1 MQALEER
8 LAGIEALLSVLTGTR
23 SSTSASVPAAKYP
36 DDSLDEVD
44 ISAPAH
50 GQASPSQTDASPT
63 LFQPVLWPTPLAA
76 QPHLELPPLSDI
88 LPVVDNY
95 FKKYNRLIPL
105 FDETAFMRMLLD
117 WQSSRNRRSMVQW
130 AAVNI
135 VMAINYRILEG
146 RYMDDPP
153 LAQCVRNIRSVTT
166 ELMTP
171 GQDLM
176 GVQVLLAMAIF
187 YQGSADFQLAIV
199 LMGSVV
205 RLAQSLRLH
214 SRQALQGISK
224 AEALLRC
231 RVFWTT
237 YIYDRVCASSLG
249 LLAMLT
255 YAL

>member
-8 LAGIEALLSVLTGTR
+8 LAGIEALLSVLTGTK
-23 SSTSASVPAAKYP
+23 SSTSASVPAARYP
-36 DDSLDEVD
+36 DVSLDDID
-44 ISAPAH
+44 ISTPAD
-50 GQASPSQTDASPT
+50 GLATDASPT
-63 LFQPVLWPTPLAA
+63 LFEPDQWPMPLTTHH
-76 QPHLELPPLSDI
+76 HLELPPLSEI

-95 FKKYNRLIPL
+95 FKKYNRLMPL
-105 FDETAFMRMLLD
+105 FDEPTFMRMLLD
-117 WQSSRNRRSMVQW
+117 WHSSPNKRSMVPW

-135 VMAINYRILEG
+135 VMAINYRVLEG

-153 LAQCVRNIRSVTT
+153 LAQCVRNIRSVMT

-214 SRQALQGISK
+214 SRLASQGVSK

-231 RVFWTT
+231 RIFWIA
-237 YIYDRVCASSLG
+237 YIYDRVCIYFWT
-249 LLAMLT
+249 LLHC
-255 YAL
+255 